1 MVVFKMCTFISKIP
15 QLRKSGIF
23 VMTLFSVLNCAHTFL
38 ALNSGYLFDTQISAF
53 SILWIL
59 CHERWSQVC
68 SCSQTRERLQ
78 RHLLLLR
85 PNFFCQASKQHLK
98 YFVTVTEAF
107 QREHYWK
114 FLYGMATKNLV
125 SRCLAGNS
133 IIYT

>member
-1 MVVFKMCTFISKIP
+1 MFKMCTFISKIP

-85 PNFFCQASKQHLK
+85 PKNFLPRKQAAPQIFCNCHRSIPTRTLLK
-98 YFVTVTEAF
+98 I
-107 QREHYWK
+107 
-114 FLYGMATKNLV
+114 LYGMATKNLV

>member
-1 MVVFKMCTFISKIP
+1 MCTFISKIP

-53 SILWIL
+53 SILCIL

-85 PNFFCQASKQHLK
+85 PNFFCQASKQAATQIFCNCHRSIPTRTLLK
-98 YFVTVTEAF
+98 I
-107 QREHYWK
+107 
-114 FLYGMATKNLV
+114 LYGMATKNLV